1 MSLRGEFVQL
11 ASQPGAN
18 RRQLCRRFGISPKTG
33 YKWLARYAAAAEQ
46 GLAQRSR
53 RPARSPRRTHTGLE
67 QRILELR
74 DAHPAWGARKLRKV
88 LQDEAHGLLPAPST
102 IQAILLRNGRICPQ
116 ASSQHHAFKRFEH
129 DRPNALWQ
137 MDFKGHFALAQGRCH
152 PLTVLDDH
160 SRFNVCLKACADERA
175 HTVQAALTETFR
187 RYGLPERIAV
197 DNGAPWGDSAEQH
210 YTLLGVWLIRLGVQL
225 SHSRPYHPQTLG
237 KDERF
242 HGTLN
247 RELLSRRR
255 FADLQ
260 QAQAAF
266 DPWRECYNLKRPHES
281 LGMQTPVSRYRAS
294 PRAFPETLP
303 PVDYGNEVT
312 TRKVQAAG
320 QVHYQGR
327 ELRVSKAFRGQLVAL
342 RNSTTQDGL
351 IEIFFCRQKIAQF
364 DLARP
369 Q

>member
-18 RRQLCRRFGISPKTG
+18 RRELCRRFGISPKTG
-33 YKWLARYAAAAEQ
+33 YKWLARYAAGAEQ
-46 GLAQRSR
+46 GLAEHSR
-53 RPARSPRRTHTGLE
+53 RPVHSPRRTAAPLE
-67 QRILELR
+67 RLVLALR
-74 DAHPAWGARKLRKV
+74 EEHPAWGARKLRKV
-88 LQDEAHGLLPAPST
+88 LQDEGHRRLPAPST
-102 IQAILLRNGRICPQ
+102 IQAILLRNGCISPQ
-116 ASSQHHAFKRFEH
+116 ATSEHQPFKRFEH

-137 MDFKGHFALAQGRCH
+137 MDFKGHFALEQGRCH

-160 SRFNVCLKACADERA
+160 SRFNVCLKACADERS

-187 RYGLPERIAV
+187 RYGLPERIGV

-210 YTLLGVWLIRLGVQL
+210 YTQLGVWLIRLGVQL

-247 RELLSRRR
+247 RELLCRQR
-255 FADLQ
+255 FADLR

-281 LGMQTPVSRYRAS
+281 LGMQTPISRYRSS

-303 PVDYGNEVT
+303 PVDYGEAVA
-312 TRKVQAAG
+312 TRRVQAAG
-320 QVHYQGR
+320 QIHYQGR
-327 ELRVSKAFRGQLVAL
+327 EFKVSKAFRGQLVAL
-342 RNSTTQDGL
+342 RHSSNQDGL
-351 IEIFFCRQKIAQF
+351 IEVFFCHQKIAQF
-364 DLARP
+364 DLAQPR
-369 Q
+369 